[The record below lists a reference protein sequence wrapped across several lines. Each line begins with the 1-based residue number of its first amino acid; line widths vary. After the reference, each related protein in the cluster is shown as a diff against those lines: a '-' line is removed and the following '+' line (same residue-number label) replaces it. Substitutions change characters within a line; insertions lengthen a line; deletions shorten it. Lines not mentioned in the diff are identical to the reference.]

1 MRLGGIYN
9 MEPLFNFHW
18 AFMAL
23 AILRLY
29 HYLVLQPLSF
39 LTEVNLSSIM
49 CPAISDPFA
58 GPWYRLAANIHQ
70 TLFFILHGKIYCFLG
85 NKFFAPS
92 ATSAALAAE
101 YYNIMRKVSETYR
114 NGSKNGGNNKFKIVN
129 CEGET
134 KDGGNDD
141 EHNDEDNQS
150 ATSSSASISVSGSG
164 SIDSDTPPPPLPS
177 PPQPATTTTETI
189 RARNGNTTKDESYL
203 SDSYRHEACAAYV
216 NATNKMNGSSFKE
229 D

>member
-1 MRLGGIYN
+1 

-23 AILRLY
+23 GVLRLY

-39 LTEVNLSSIM
+39 LTEVNLNSM
-49 CPAISDPFA
+49 LCPAISDPFA

-70 TLFFILHGKIYCFLG
+70 TFFFILHGKIYCFLG

-101 YYNIMRKVSETYR
+101 YYNIMSKVSETYR
-114 NGSKNGGNNKFKIVN
+114 NGSKNGHSKFKIVSYD
-129 CEGET
+129 EREE
-134 KDGGNDD
+134 DD
-141 EHNDEDNQS
+141 
-150 ATSSSASISVSGSG
+150 AAAASSSSSLDAADVASSSSTCANGAVTEQSF
-164 SIDSDTPPPPLPS
+164 DSKTE
-177 PPQPATTTTETI
+177 TETI
-189 RARNGNTTKDESYL
+189 RAQNGSKDDAYSC
-203 SDSYRHEACAAYV
+203 SYV
-216 NATNKMNGSSFKE
+216 NVKSNGKCSILKE

>member
-1 MRLGGIYN
+1 

-23 AILRLY
+23 GILRLY
-29 HYLVLQPLSF
+29 HYLVLQPLSYV
-39 LTEVNLSSIM
+39 TEVNLSSM
-49 CPAISDPFA
+49 LCPAISDPFA

-101 YYNIMRKVSETYR
+101 YYNIMSKVSESYR
-114 NGSKNGGNNKFKIVN
+114 NGAKNGAKQFKIVS
-129 CEGET
+129 CDE
-134 KDGGNDD
+134 KDDQ
-141 EHNDEDNQS
+141 E
-150 ATSSSASISVSGSG
+150 ATVQCDAAKTNGYIHAC
-164 SIDSDTPPPPLPS
+164 
-177 PPQPATTTTETI
+177 PATKQL
-189 RARNGNTTKDESYL
+189 NSQL
-203 SDSYRHEACAAYV
+203 
-216 NATNKMNGSSFKE
+216 KE